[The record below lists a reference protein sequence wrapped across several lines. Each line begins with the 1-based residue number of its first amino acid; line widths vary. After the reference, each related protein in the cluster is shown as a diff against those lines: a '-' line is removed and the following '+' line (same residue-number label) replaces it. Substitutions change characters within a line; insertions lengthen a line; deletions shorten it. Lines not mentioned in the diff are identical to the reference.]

1 MGMSR
6 SLMLI
11 VAGVLAALA
20 PFSGLPMA
28 VLAWILPVLGLVIV
42 AIGVS
47 YKRERMRLERP
58 VSHEEP
64 VSASA

>member
-1 MGMSR
+1 MSR

-11 VAGVLAALA
+11 VAGVLVMLA

-28 VLAWILPVLGLVIV
+28 ILTWILPVLGAAVV

-58 VSHEEP
+58 APSHEES